1 MAYTYIPGHY
11 INQGDRFKVT
21 RPDGT
26 IIYLKI
32 ESVGTITNGYADTFR
47 INPYIHNSD
56 FVLDWHNCYSF
67 GNGVESNRIRDGY
80 NKPFMTNG
88 VRVSTIFEDYK
99 EEHKKYGLIY
109 SGLYN
114 DTSGV
119 NNLNQFVQAEK
130 ITKDINPI
138 YGSIQKLHSRD
149 TDLIAL
155 CEDKVLK
162 IMANK
167 DAVYNADGNIQLTAT
182 ENVLGQT
189 IPFIGEYGISKNPES
204 FASENYRSYFVDK
217 TRGAVLR
224 LSKDGLTP
232 ISDHGM
238 RDWFRDNLKN
248 AGRVI
253 GSFDDVKGD
262 YNVTITS
269 LGADTLING
278 NFDTGGVWHSHTPY
292 GDEVTGGD
300 FNNYTPGIT
309 SSIQYYGNEVLADPG
324 NDDGAG
330 VASNQLSTLTVAGNW
345 PSPVYGFQVS
355 SMQPLHYY
363 YQNNKECIITHIN
376 GAPVSQLYI
385 ILTAAGQRGYD
396 QYGVLGPTITSASI
410 TQMLAY
416 WPNPST
422 STGPYNVSVEGSYQ
436 YGHILPALNDGDVL
450 KIAVGS
456 GLSLPPV
463 I

>member
-32 ESVGTITNGYADTFR
+32 ESVGAITNGYADTFR

-292 GDEVTGGD
+292 GD
-300 FNNYTPGIT
+300 
-309 SSIQYYGNEVLADPG
+309 
-324 NDDGAG
+324 
-330 VASNQLSTLTVAGNW
+330 
-345 PSPVYGFQVS
+345 
-355 SMQPLHYY
+355 
-363 YQNNKECIITHIN
+363 
-376 GAPVSQLYI
+376 
-385 ILTAAGQRGYD
+385 
-396 QYGVLGPTITSASI
+396 
-410 TQMLAY
+410 
-416 WPNPST
+416 
-422 STGPYNVSVEGSYQ
+422 
-436 YGHILPALNDGDVL
+436 
-450 KIAVGS
+450 
-456 GLSLPPV
+456 
-463 I
+463 